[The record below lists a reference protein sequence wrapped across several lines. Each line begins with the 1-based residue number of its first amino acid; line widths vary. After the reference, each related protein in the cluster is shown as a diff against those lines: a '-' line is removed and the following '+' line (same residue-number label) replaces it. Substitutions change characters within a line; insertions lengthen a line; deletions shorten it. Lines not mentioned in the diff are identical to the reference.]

1 MPNDTEA
8 MALAVIRLLHEATG
22 GEAMQWRTV
31 RRIDG
36 ATEGAVAFAVARGW
50 LVEDASRRVALTEV
64 GRQLAEELGRPLH

>member
-1 MPNDTEA
+1 
-8 MALAVIRLLHEATG
+8 
-22 GEAMQWRTV
+22 MQWRTV